1 MNYIRLVTAF
11 FILLLSTSI
20 ASAQFLKAGFDSNEY
35 KEMLRIAMYQA
46 YEVDKWNTIT
56 DVDAPSHFKQAY
68 RSPEM
73 GLDNRWDLWLYDPI
87 AFEHMYTGVDIK
99 VAVISTRGTTA
110 ENASWLANLYA
121 AMVPAK
127 GSLNVSDDY
136 TFNYQLSDDDKA
148 GVHIGWLLAMA
159 YLSRDMLPRIDSCY
173 KAGYRDFILTGHSQ
187 GAGITFLL
195 TSHLYHL
202 QRTGR
207 IPQDIR
213 FKTYCSAAPK
223 PGNLYYAY
231 SYENDT
237 RAGWGYTVVNAAD
250 WVPEVP
256 ISIQTENDFNRTS
269 IFRNAKGFVKGQKFP
284 KNIALGYV
292 YKKLTKPAKKARK
305 QYKKYLGNM
314 VSKFVTSELD
324 GFEPPK
330 EYFNSN
336 NYSRTGSMIVLY
348 PKADYYQRFPDN
360 STNIWEHHFIP
371 PYMYL
376 MQH

>member
-1 MNYIRLVTAF
+1 MKYIRIATVAIAILCLSKLV
-11 FILLLSTSI
+11 
-20 ASAQFLKAGFDSNEY
+20 SAQFLKAGFDSNEY

-56 DVDAPSHFKQAY
+56 DVDAPYHFQQAY

-73 GLDNRWDLWLYDPI
+73 GLDNRWDLWLYAPI
-87 AFEHMYTGVDIK
+87 SFENMYQGADIK
-99 VAVISTRGTTA
+99 VAVISTRGTTGEA
-110 ENASWLANLYA
+110 ASWLANLYA

-127 GSLNVSDDY
+127 GSLKVADDY
-136 TFNYQLSDDDKA
+136 TFNYNLSDDDKA
-148 GVHIGWLLAMA
+148 GVHIGWLLGMA

-207 IPQDIR
+207 LPKDIR

-237 RAGWGYTVVNAAD
+237 RAGWGYTVVNSAD

-256 ISIQTENDFNRTS
+256 VAIQTEDDFNRTS
-269 IFRNAKGFVKGQKFP
+269 LFRNAKTFVKKQKFP

-292 YKKLTKPAKKARK
+292 YRKLTKPAKKARK
-305 QYKKYLGNM
+305 QYKKYLGKM
-314 VSKFVTSELD
+314 VSKYVTPQLD

-330 EYFNSN
+330 QYFNSN
-336 NYSRTGSMIVLY
+336 NYVRTGSMIVLY
-348 PKADYYQRFPDN
+348 PKADYYKRFPDN